1 MIRVKN
7 LRVPYDDTRPLAE
20 AAAERLNVSPCAVH
34 GVIVV
39 HKALDARRRR
49 GAPIVWGYTL
59 DISVEKE
66 RAVLARLRRDKDIMP
81 APVDTPLMI
90 PRVGGGGL
98 RPVVVGF
105 GPAGIFA
112 AWALARAGCAPLVLE
127 RGQDVER
134 RTADVARFWQTGVL
148 DPASNVQFG
157 EGGAG
162 TFSDGKLTARS
173 NDPRMREI
181 IEAFVAVGAP
191 EEIHPHARR
200 RTCASRGT
208 GPPGRP

>member
-66 RAVLARLRRDKDIMP
+66 RAVLARLRRDKDVVP

-134 RTADVARFWQTGVL
+134 RTADVARFW
-148 DPASNVQFG
+148 
-157 EGGAG
+157 
-162 TFSDGKLTARS
+162 
-173 NDPRMREI
+173 
-181 IEAFVAVGAP
+181 
-191 EEIHPHARR
+191 HARDHR
-200 RTCASRGT
+200 GIYRGGRARGDSIPAKAAHRDGCAAVRGEESA
-208 GPPGRP
+208 P